1 MRLSGTGE
9 ATAKMFVRAVWRDR
23 RLIDVKR
30 SAREIDVPSAADST
44 LLGRAP
50 KDFPKMT
57 SGLFDRRAPFIR

>member
-1 MRLSGTGE
+1 
-9 ATAKMFVRAVWRDR
+9 MFVRAVWRDR